1 MRSDPKEKA
10 SWILASERGYS
21 LIEILISVAIFAI
34 GILGIAGLQIRAT
47 NADTHSRLF
56 TEAYTVATDR
66 IETIMLLP
74 YSDAALVPGSEE
86 LPAVNTDPGNR
97 YNLSYTVVNNA
108 GPTPPNNTKT
118 ITVRVQINQSILP
131 AVTLT
136 FTKAQVQDLTS

>member
-1 MRSDPKEKA
+1 MRSDPKEKITR
-10 SWILASERGYS
+10 ILASEQGYS

-74 YSDAALVPGSEE
+74 YSDATLVPGSEE
-86 LPAVNTDPGNR
+86 LPAVAGPGNR